1 MLTIQLN
8 MAQNYQEGGWTPK
21 NRGFPSPSGDNSKGV
36 TAQSLRDQWARD
48 EGSARAQTGRKIA
61 SQ

>member
-8 MAQNYQEGGWTPK
+8 MAQNYQESGWTPK
-21 NRGFPSPSGDNSKGV
+21 NSGFPSPSGDNSKGV
-36 TAQSLRDQWARD
+36 TAQSLRHQLARG
-48 EGSARAQTGRKIA
+48 EGSARLQTVRKIA

>member
-1 MLTIQLN
+1 